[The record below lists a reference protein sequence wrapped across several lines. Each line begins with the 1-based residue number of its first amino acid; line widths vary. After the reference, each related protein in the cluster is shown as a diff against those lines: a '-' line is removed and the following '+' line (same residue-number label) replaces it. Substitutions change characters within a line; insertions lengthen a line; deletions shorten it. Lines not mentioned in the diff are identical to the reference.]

1 MEPEWRGG
9 LYEVEPGQLG
19 FRATLMEGPDIDLA
33 VVAGLPDDDPVV
45 EQAWEN
51 ANWKSILDVCFS
63 AEVLDEADLGS
74 DHESDE
80 RDAADSDEPDDGED
94 DEDDDD
100 DDSGEIPGMS
110 DTRYVIRVPDPV
122 RFAAELRAAF
132 TRAATDP
139 EQLG

>member
-33 VVAGLPDDDPVV
+33 GVAGLSEDDRLV

-51 ANWKSILDVCFS
+51 ANWKSILDGCFS
-63 AEVLDEADLGS
+63 AEVLDEADLGW
-74 DHESDE
+74 DHESSE

-110 DTRYVIRVPDPV
+110 DTRYLIRVPDPV

>member
-1 MEPEWRGG
+1 
-9 LYEVEPGQLG
+9 
-19 FRATLMEGPDIDLA
+19 MEGPDIDLA
-33 VVAGLPDDDPVV
+33 GVAGLSGDDRLV

-51 ANWKSILDVCFS
+51 ANWKSILDGCFS
-63 AEVLDEADLGS
+63 AEVLDEADLGW

-100 DDSGEIPGMS
+100 DDSGETPGMS
-110 DTRYVIRVPDPV
+110 DTRYLIRVPDPV
-122 RFAAELRAAF
+122 RFAAELRAAV